1 MAFAPQH
8 VNPAPLSAGL
18 GTRLFNGPQ
27 TVGRG
32 PIFWTTAAAVAAAA
46 LVFPLFSDPYQ
57 VSNVAYF
64 LTWVFMALGLSLMW
78 GYAGIM
84 SFGQTLFFGL
94 AGYCYGVVSINLG
107 ADFGLTFV
115 ALVCALALA
124 ALAALVLGYF
134 MFYGNLGGIFVGIVT
149 LAVTLALAAFL
160 NQTGGPRWIIGRA
173 RLNGYNGMG
182 GMPPLTLPWFD
193 GPVTLEGTSFYY
205 LLLALVVAT
214 YLGLRVLV
222 NSRIGNVFVA
232 IRENPE
238 RAEMLGYDTRW
249 YQLLAFLIGSTLAGV
264 SGVFY
269 VAWGQFITPAT
280 MALPAAAIPTI
291 WVAVSG
297 RQDLTATLLGTIAML
312 YVSQYLALYSLQYA
326 LVVLGALLVIVT
338 LFAPLGLVL
347 GVQHLFRE
355 LATRLSRQR

>member
-1 MAFAPQH
+1 M
-8 VNPAPLSAGL
+8 
-18 GTRLFNGPQ
+18 RLLNGPQ
-27 TVGRG
+27 AVGRG
-32 PIFWTTAAAVAAAA
+32 PAFWSAAACLGA
-46 LVFPLFSDPYQ
+46 LALLFPFLVDSYHVGN
-57 VSNVAYF
+57 VSYF

-94 AGYCYGVVSINLG
+94 AGYGYGVLSINFGTDHGLTLVALLG
-107 ADFGLTFV
+107 AI
-115 ALVCALALA
+115 ALA
-124 ALAALVLGYF
+124 AVVAGFLGYF

-149 LAVTLALAAFL
+149 LAVTLAVAAFL
-160 NQTGGPRWIIGRA
+160 NQTGGPKWIIGRA

-182 GMPPLTLPWFD
+182 GIKPLTIPWFD
-193 GPVTLEGTSFYY
+193 GPITIEGTTLYY
-205 LLLALVVAT
+205 LLLVLVVVA
-214 YLGLRVLV
+214 YLGLRLLV
-222 NSRIGNVFVA
+222 NSRIGNVLVA

-238 RAEMLGYDTRW
+238 RTEMLGYDTRW

-297 RQDLTATLLGTIAML
+297 RQDLTATLIGTMIML
-312 YVSQYLALYSLQYA
+312 YVSQFLALYSLQYA
-326 LVVLGALLVIVT
+326 LVVLGTLLVTVT
-338 LFAPLGLVL
+338 LFAPQGLVI
-347 GVQHLFRE
+347 GVAQAVRWLFLR
-355 LATRLSRQR
+355 TGRPK